1 MFLFVSTVNN
11 QYMKKGYHDY
21 IPVVKEEKE
30 EVKKKVVATH
40 EPKYITSHSGIKHMI
55 SDERGMVV
63 ADSGILQF
71 GATLPSMSGPAR
83 VYKNPWKMSTKNY
96 IKYNGKF

>member
-1 MFLFVSTVNN
+1 
-11 QYMKKGYHDY
+11 MKKGYHDY
-21 IPVVKEEKE
+21 VPVVKEEKV

-71 GATLPSMSGPAR
+71 GATLPSMSGTAR

>member
-1 MFLFVSTVNN
+1 
-11 QYMKKGYHDY
+11 MKKGYHDY

-30 EVKKKVVATH
+30 KLRNRLKAH

-83 VYKNPWKMSTKNY
+83 VLKTL
-96 IKYNGKF
+96 GR